1 MGESFVT
8 RIHSL
13 SFLEMDLVQM
23 FTTDYSYPELLDTL
37 DFAIVT
43 TNLLMESKF
52 TFTLSMPSAFADSEK
67 K

>member
-1 MGESFVT
+1 
-8 RIHSL
+8 
-13 SFLEMDLVQM
+13 M

-37 DFAIVT
+37 DFAIVI

-52 TFTLSMPSAFADSEK
+52 TFTLSMLSAFADSEK

>member
-1 MGESFVT
+1 
-8 RIHSL
+8 
-13 SFLEMDLVQM
+13 MDLVQM

-52 TFTLSMPSAFADSEK
+52 TFTLSMLSAFADSEK